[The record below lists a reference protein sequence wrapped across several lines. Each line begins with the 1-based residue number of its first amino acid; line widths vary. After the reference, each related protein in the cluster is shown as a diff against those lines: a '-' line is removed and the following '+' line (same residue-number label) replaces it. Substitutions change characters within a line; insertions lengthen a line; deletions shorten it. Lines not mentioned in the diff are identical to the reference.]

1 MNSQTPKQWDV
12 FISYASEDR
21 EAVARPLATLLR
33 KLGVSVWFDQTE
45 LKLGDSLRL
54 KVDEGLASCR
64 SGVVILSR
72 CFFGKHYPE
81 RELNGLAQRE
91 IDGQNVILPVWYGIN
106 EKDVRAVSPPLADRI
121 AVKWEHGLYVV
132 AATVLEVVRPDIV
145 ENLRNRA
152 ESEEPLPRIRM
163 GSELGGI
170 IGFCDAT
177 LFLNDDPDSGEV
189 PLIAEFLDELQD
201 WGDIWDDIGPGGRV
215 EANARM
221 NDQIRELEESGWSVF
236 GRIERRRMRLGEKT
250 MPWEVAVVAVV
261 KGEPKYVIQ
270 MGDSI
275 SVIREEAET

>member
-33 KLGVSVWFDQTE
+33 ELGVSVWFDQTE

-64 SGVVILSR
+64 YGVVILSK

-81 RELNGLAQRE
+81 RELNGLTQRE
-91 IDGQNVILPVWYGIN
+91 IDDQSVILPVWYGIN
-106 EKDVRAVSPPLADRI
+106 EKDVRAVSPPLADKI
-121 AVKWEHGLYVV
+121 AVKWEQGLHVV
-132 AATVLEVVRPDIV
+132 ATTVLKVVRPDIV
-145 ENLRNRA
+145 ENLRKRG
-152 ESEEPLPRIRM
+152 ESAAPLPRIRM

-170 IGFCDAT
+170 IGSGDSA
-177 LFLNDDPDSGEV
+177 LFLNDDPDSEEV
-189 PLIAEFLDELQD
+189 PLIAGFLDELRD

-221 NDQIRELEESGWSVF
+221 HDKIMELEESGWSVF
-236 GRIERRRMRLGEKT
+236 GRKERRRMRFGEKT
-250 MPWEVAVVAVV
+250 LPWEVAVVAVM